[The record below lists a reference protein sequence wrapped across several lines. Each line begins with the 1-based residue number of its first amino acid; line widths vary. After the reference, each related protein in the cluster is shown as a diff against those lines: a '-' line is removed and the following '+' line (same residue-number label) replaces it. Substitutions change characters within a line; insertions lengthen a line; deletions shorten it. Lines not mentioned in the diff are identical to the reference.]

1 MNAPQLQYAIQLID
15 QGQAGAATDLC
26 RQALAGAPDDPSWNT
41 LLAMSLQHAGD
52 TAGAAAIYRRLADLQ
67 PHESAHWANLGLTL
81 RTLGEHAA
89 AEHAYQQALALA
101 PQTYHYLVDY
111 GLVLLDKGDIA
122 RARHRFLDAV
132 DLDPAQAEARI
143 YASIACFECGDAQR
157 AAALLPPPAIWPQ
170 LPDNLREEL
179 ATALIQVGRTDE
191 AEALLT
197 QSRPGQ
203 APSLSNLIRL
213 AQLHE
218 RTNRVEQADA
228 LLAQAASMP
237 QHQHDRQTRV
247 EILQLEASLA
257 QRRKDYAAARTAVEN
272 LLALQ
277 PQIQAQAIA
286 YFALAGIEDKQGHP
300 AAAMA
305 MLEQAHAIHF
315 KLAADSV
322 PEIAYS
328 DEEPLKVSSLWL
340 DAAQARYAGARS
352 AAPDSDA
359 SPVFIVGFPRSGTT
373 MLEQMLDAHPG
384 YASMDERA
392 TLQRCIEW
400 MEAQGKQY
408 PYDLGALDDAQ
419 VEAMRQV
426 YWSEIAKVIALAP
439 GQQLVDKNP
448 LNMLRLPMIMRLFPN
463 AKIILALR
471 HPCDVLLSCYM
482 QNFRSPAFMVLC
494 SSLER
499 LAKSYVNAMRFWI
512 HHQALLQP
520 DLLILKYEETVAD
533 FPAQVQRIGGF
544 LGIAQPEFLAGFSE
558 HAARK
563 GYISTP
569 SYSQVVEP
577 VNRRAVDRWHAYAP
591 WLASAL
597 PILQPVAAHWG
608 YDLETPAP

>member
-15 QGQAGAATDLC
+15 QGQAAAAAAAC
-26 RQALAGAPDDPSWNT
+26 RQALAGDPGDPSWNT
-41 LLAMSLQHAGD
+41 LLAMSLQQSGD
-52 TAGAAAIYRRLADLQ
+52 LAGAATIYRTLTELQ
-67 PHESAHWANLGLTL
+67 PHEPAHWANLGLTL
-81 RTLGEHAA
+81 RTLGDHDS
-89 AEHAYQQALALA
+89 AEQAYLRALALA
-101 PQTYHYLVDY
+101 LHPHHYLVDY
-111 GLVLLDKGDIA
+111 GLLLMDMGYIA
-122 RARHRFLDAV
+122 HARHRFLDAV
-132 DLDPAQAEARI
+132 ELDPTQPEARI
-143 YASIACFECGDAQR
+143 HASIACFECGDAQR
-157 AAALLPPPAIWPQ
+157 AAALLPPPSAWPQ
-170 LPDNLREEL
+170 LSEDLRGEL
-179 ATALIQVGRTDE
+179 ASALIQVGRTME
-191 AEALLT
+191 AEALLSQT
-197 QSRPGQ
+197 PHDQSPP
-203 APSLSNLIRL
+203 ASHLIRL
-213 AQLHE
+213 AQLYE
-218 RTNRVEQADA
+218 RTNRLEQASE
-228 LLAQAASMP
+228 LMQKIASTAS
-237 QHQHDRQTRV
+237 QHGSQTQGDM
-247 EILQLEASLA
+247 LQLEASLA
-257 QRRKDYAAARTAVEN
+257 LRRKDHAAARNAVKA
-272 LLALQ
+272 LLELQ
-277 PQIQAQAIA
+277 PPLQIQAAA
-286 YFALAGIEDKQGHP
+286 YFMLGGIADKQGH
-300 AAAMA
+300 AAEAIE
-305 MLEQAHAIHF
+305 MLGNAHAIQL
-315 KLAADSV
+315 KIAAGSMPGIV
-322 PEIAYS
+322 QS
-328 DEEPLKVSSLWL
+328 GEEPLQSSQLWL
-340 DAAQARYAGARS
+340 EQTQAGYAGTRDAAPAS
-352 AAPDSDA
+352 SA

-392 TLQRCIEW
+392 ILQNCIDW
-400 MEAQGKQY
+400 MEAQGKRY
-408 PYDLGALDDAQ
+408 PYDLGALDAAQ

-448 LNMLRLPMIMRLFPN
+448 LNMLRLPMIVRLFPN

-520 DLLILKYEETVAD
+520 DLLVLKYEETVAD

-591 WLASAL
+591 WLAGAL
-597 PILQPVAAHWG
+597 PILQPVAAHWN
-608 YDLETPAP
+608 YDLEMPAP